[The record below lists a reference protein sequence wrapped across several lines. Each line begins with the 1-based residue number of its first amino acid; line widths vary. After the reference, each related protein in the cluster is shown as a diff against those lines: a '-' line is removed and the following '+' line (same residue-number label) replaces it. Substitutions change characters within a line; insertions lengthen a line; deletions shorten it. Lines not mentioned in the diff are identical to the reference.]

1 MIPLSLIYIVRTIL
15 AVGMFFIPESPRWLV
30 QHGKVDKARKALRWL
45 RPEADS
51 IEAELKE
58 MELAIENERMLE
70 RGIAVFDMFRGV
82 DLRRTLVSVGAVSV
96 QAACGV
102 MFMLGECLPFIRFD
116 NETTANNISI
126 WNVFL

>member
-1 MIPLSLIYIVRTIL
+1 
-15 AVGMFFIPESPRWLV
+15 
-30 QHGKVDKARKALRWL
+30 
-45 RPEADS
+45 
-51 IEAELKE
+51 

-102 MFMLGECLPFIRFD
+102 MFMLGECLPFTR
-116 NETTANNISI
+116 TTAHSNMQHMERISLK
-126 WNVFL
+126 WPMLETHS

>member
-1 MIPLSLIYIVRTIL
+1 MIPLSLIYIVPTIL

-102 MFMLGECLPFIRFD
+102 MFMLGECFPFTCQRGD
-116 NETTANNISI
+116 RR
-126 WNVFL
+126 